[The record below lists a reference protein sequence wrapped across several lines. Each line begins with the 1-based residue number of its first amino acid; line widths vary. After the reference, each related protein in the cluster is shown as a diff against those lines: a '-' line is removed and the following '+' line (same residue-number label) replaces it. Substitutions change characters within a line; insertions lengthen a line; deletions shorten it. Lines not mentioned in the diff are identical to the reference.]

1 VWAGMLANS
10 VFIDTLHWRHI
21 FVFAGL
27 IWAGSLAAPAVSQ
40 ASSRAGV
47 RSPM

>member
-1 VWAGMLANS
+1 MLANS

-40 ASSRAGV
+40 ASSNAGV
-47 RSPM
+47 RRPM